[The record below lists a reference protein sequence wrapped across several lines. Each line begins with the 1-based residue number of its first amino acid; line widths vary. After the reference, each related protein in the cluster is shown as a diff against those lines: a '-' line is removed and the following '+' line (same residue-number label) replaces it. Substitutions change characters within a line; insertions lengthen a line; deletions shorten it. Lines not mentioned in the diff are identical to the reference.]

1 MTPVKAGVVGI
12 GSALPEHIVTNKQ
25 FETYLD
31 TTDEWIVR
39 RTGIRER
46 RHLNGAV
53 TLTDL
58 AVEACASAL
67 RDAGRDAADVEHVIV
82 ATFTPDRLMPGMA
95 PKIADELGT
104 NGAGAIDVNA
114 ACAGFLYG
122 LDQAAALIESG
133 RVRLALVVGAE
144 ALSRVTDPNDRGTA
158 ILFAD
163 GAAAVVV
170 AASET
175 VAGCSPFVLASDGG
189 HGDLLYAGRDER
201 LLRME
206 GQEVYRH
213 AVERMVEATREALV
227 RAELTVDDIDLLVV
241 HQANQRIIE
250 SAARRLGV
258 PEEKVFINV
267 DTIANT
273 SSASIPL
280 ALHHAEQRGQ
290 LEPGNTVA
298 LAAFGGGFVWG
309 AGIIKWKEHVHAGA

>member
-1 MTPVKAGVVGI
+1 MRAGVIGI

-25 FETYLD
+25 FEAYLD

-46 RHLNGAV
+46 RHLNGSV

-58 AVEACASAL
+58 ALAASRAALEDAGVEAGSI
-67 RDAGRDAADVEHVIV
+67 DHVIV
-82 ATFTPDRLMPGMA
+82 ATFTPDRLMPGLA
-95 PKIADELGT
+95 PKLAKLLGT
-104 NGAGAIDVNA
+104 RGAGAIDVNA

-122 LDQAAALIESG
+122 LDQTAALIESG
-133 RVRLALVVGAE
+133 RIERGVVVGAE
-144 ALSRVTDPNDRGTA
+144 ALSRVTDPHDRGTA

-170 AASET
+170 EGADIEL
-175 VAGCSPFVLASDGG
+175 GCSPFVLASDGE
-189 HGDLLYAGRDER
+189 HGDLLYAERDER

-213 AVERMVEATREALV
+213 AVERMVEATAEALR
-227 RAELTVDDIDLLVV
+227 RAGMTVDDIDVLIV
-241 HQANQRIIE
+241 HQANQRIIDA
-250 SAARRLGV
+250 AARRLKV
-258 PEEKVFINV
+258 PEEKVFANV
-267 DTIANT
+267 STIANT

-280 ALHHAEQRGQ
+280 ALHHAELAGR
-290 LEPGNTVA
+290 LKPGDTVA

-309 AGIIKWKEHVHAGA
+309 AGVVKWKERVRAGA

>member
-1 MTPVKAGVVGI
+1 MKAGVVGI

-25 FETYLD
+25 FESYLD
-31 TTDEWIVR
+31 TTDEWIRR

-46 RHLNGAV
+46 RHLNGTV

-58 AVEACASAL
+58 ALEACIDAL
-67 RDAGRDAADVEHVIV
+67 EDAGRNATEIDHVIV
-82 ATFTPDRLMPGMA
+82 ATFTPDRLMPGLA
-95 PKIADELGT
+95 PKLAKLLGT

-122 LDQAAALIESG
+122 LDQSAALIESG
-133 RVRLALVVGAE
+133 RVNRALVVGAE

-170 AASET
+170 EAGDFAH
-175 VAGCSPFVLASDGG
+175 GCSPFVLASDGE
-189 HGDLLYAGRDER
+189 HGDLLYAERDER

-213 AVERMVEATREALV
+213 AVERMVEATREALR
-227 RAELTVDDIDLLVV
+227 RADMTVDDVDVLIV
-241 HQANQRIIE
+241 HQANQRIIDA
-250 SAARRLGV
+250 AARRLGV
-258 PEEKVFINV
+258 PEEKVFANV
-267 DTIANT
+267 ATIANT

-280 ALHHAEQRGQ
+280 ALHHAELAGCLR
-290 LEPGNTVA
+290 PGDTVA

-309 AGIIKWKEHVHAGA
+309 AGILKWKERVHASA

>member
-1 MTPVKAGVVGI
+1 MTVKAGVTGI
-12 GSALPEHIVTNKQ
+12 GSALPEHIVTNKDL
-25 FETYLD
+25 EAYLD
-31 TTDEWIVR
+31 TTDAWIQR

-58 AVEACASAL
+58 ALQACRDAL
-67 RDAGRDAADVEHVIV
+67 EDAGRDAGDIDHVIV
-82 ATFTPDRLMPGMA
+82 ATFTPDRLMPGLA
-95 PKIADELGT
+95 PKLAKLLGT
-104 NGAGAIDVNA
+104 RGAGAIDVNA

-122 LDQAAALIESG
+122 LDQTAALIESG
-133 RVRLALVVGAE
+133 RVERALVVGAE
-144 ALSRVTDPNDRGTA
+144 ALSRVTDPHDRGTA

-170 AASET
+170 EAAEIEH
-175 VAGCSPFVLASDGG
+175 GCSPFVLASDGE
-189 HGDLLYAGRDER
+189 HGDLLYADRDER

-213 AVERMVEATREALV
+213 AVERMVEATAEALR
-227 RAELTVDDIDLLVV
+227 RAGLTVDDIDVLIV
-241 HQANQRIIE
+241 HQANQRIIDA
-250 SAARRLGV
+250 AARRLKV
-258 PEEKVFINV
+258 PEEKVFANV

-280 ALHHAEQRGQ
+280 ALHHAEQRGF
-290 LEPGNTVA
+290 LKRGDTVA

-309 AGIIKWKEHVHAGA
+309 AGIVKWKERVHAGA

>member
-1 MTPVKAGVVGI
+1 MRAGVIGI
-12 GSALPEHIVTNKQ
+12 GSALPEQIVTNKQ
-25 FETYLD
+25 FESYLD

-46 RHLNGAV
+46 RHLNGTV

-58 AVEACASAL
+58 ALEACQAAL
-67 RDAGRDAADVEHVIV
+67 ADAGREASEIDHIIV
-82 ATFTPDRLMPGMA
+82 ATFTPDRLMPGLA
-95 PKIADELGT
+95 PRLAKLLGT
-104 NGAGAIDVNA
+104 HNAGAIDVNA

-122 LDQAAALIESG
+122 LDQASALIESG
-133 RVRLALVVGAE
+133 RVKLALVVGAE
-144 ALSRVTDPNDRGTA
+144 ALSRVTDKHDRGTA

-170 AASET
+170 AGGEYEF
-175 VAGCSPFVLASDGG
+175 GCAPFVLASDGE

-213 AVERMVEATREALV
+213 AVERMVEATREAL
-227 RAELTVDDIDLLVV
+227 RIAGMTVDDIDLLIV
-241 HQANQRIIE
+241 HQANQRIID
-250 SAARRLGV
+250 AAGRRLGV
-258 PEEKVFINV
+258 PEEKLFANV

-280 ALHHAEQRGQ
+280 ALHHAELAGR
-290 LEPGNTVA
+290 LKPGDTVA

-309 AGIIKWKEHVHAGA
+309 AGIVRWKERVRASA

>member
-1 MTPVKAGVVGI
+1 MKAGVVGI
-12 GSALPEHIVTNKQ
+12 GSALPEQIVTNKQ
-25 FETYLD
+25 FESYLD

-46 RHLNGAV
+46 RHLNGTV
-53 TLTDL
+53 SLTDL
-58 AVEACASAL
+58 AEEACIAAL
-67 RDAGRDAADVEHVIV
+67 ADAGREATEIDHVIV
-82 ATFTPDRLMPGMA
+82 ATFTPDRLMPGLA
-95 PKIADELGT
+95 PKLAKILGT
-104 NGAGAIDVNA
+104 EGAGAIDVNA

-133 RVRLALVVGAE
+133 RVNRALVVGAE

-170 AASET
+170 EGGEFQ
-175 VAGCSPFVLASDGG
+175 VGCSPFVLASDGE
-189 HGDLLYAGRDER
+189 HGDLLYAEREER

-213 AVERMVEATREALV
+213 AVERMVEATKEALR
-227 RAELTVDDIDLLVV
+227 RADMTVDDVDVLIV
-241 HQANQRIIE
+241 HQANQRIIDA
-250 SAARRLGV
+250 AARRLKV
-258 PEEKVFINV
+258 PEEKVFANV
-267 DTIANT
+267 ATIANT

-280 ALHHAEQRGQ
+280 ALHHAELAGR
-290 LEPGNTVA
+290 LKPGDTVA

-309 AGIIKWKEHVHAGA
+309 AGILKWKEVVRAGA

>member
-1 MTPVKAGVVGI
+1 MRAGVTGI
-12 GSALPEHIVTNKQ
+12 GSALPEQIVTNQQ

-31 TTDEWIVR
+31 TTDEWIRR

-46 RHLNGAV
+46 RHLNGTV

-58 AVEACASAL
+58 ALEASVAAL
-67 RDAGRDAADVEHVIV
+67 EDAGRVAADIDHVIV
-82 ATFTPDRLMPGMA
+82 ATFTPDRLMPGLA
-95 PKIADELGT
+95 PKLAKLLGT
-104 NGAGAIDVNA
+104 DGAGAIDVNA

-122 LDQAAALIESG
+122 LDQTAALIESG
-133 RVRLALVVGAE
+133 RVNCALVVGAE

-170 AASET
+170 EGGEYEI
-175 VAGCSPFVLASDGG
+175 GCTPFVLASDGE
-189 HGDLLYAGRDER
+189 HGDLLYAERDER
-201 LLRME
+201 LLHME

-213 AVERMVEATREALV
+213 AVERMVEATREALR
-227 RAELTVDDIDLLVV
+227 RADMTVDDVDVLIV

-250 SAARRLGV
+250 SAARRLKV
-258 PEEKVFINV
+258 PEEKVFLNV

-273 SSASIPL
+273 SSASVPL
-280 ALHHAEQRGQ
+280 ALAHAEQRGR
-290 LEPGNTVA
+290 LKPGDVVC

-309 AGIIKWKEHVHAGA
+309 AGILHWKEPVHARA

>member
-1 MTPVKAGVVGI
+1 MKLKAGVIGI
-12 GSALPEHIVTNKQ
+12 GSALPDHIVTNKD
-25 FETYLD
+25 FEAYLD
-31 TTDEWIVR
+31 TTDAWIQR

-46 RHLNGAV
+46 RHLNGTV

-58 AVEACASAL
+58 AAEACREAL
-67 RDAGRDAADVEHVIV
+67 ADAGRDAADVDHIIV
-82 ATFTPDRLMPGMA
+82 ATFTPDRLMPGLA
-95 PKIADELGT
+95 PKLAKVLGT
-104 NGAGAIDVNA
+104 EGAGAIDVNA

-122 LDQAAALIESG
+122 LDQSAALIESG
-133 RVRLALVVGAE
+133 RVKLALVVGAE

-170 AASET
+170 EAGAYET
-175 VAGCSPFVLASDGG
+175 GCSPFVLASDGE
-189 HGDLLYAGRDER
+189 HGDLLYAEREER

-213 AVERMVEATREALV
+213 AVERMVEATSEALR
-227 RAELTVDDIDLLVV
+227 RAGMTVDDIDVLIV
-241 HQANQRIIE
+241 HQANQRIIDA
-250 SAARRLGV
+250 AARRLKV
-258 PEEKVFINV
+258 PEEKVFANV

-280 ALHHAEQRGQ
+280 ALHHAEQRGRMK
-290 LEPGNTVA
+290 PGDTVA

-309 AGIIKWKEHVHAGA
+309 AGILKWKEGVHAGT

>member
-1 MTPVKAGVVGI
+1 MKAGVVGI
-12 GSALPEHIVTNKQ
+12 GSALPEQIVTNKQ
-25 FETYLD
+25 FESYLD

-46 RHLNGAV
+46 RHLNGTV
-53 TLTDL
+53 SLTDL
-58 AVEACASAL
+58 AEEACIAAL
-67 RDAGRDAADVEHVIV
+67 ADAGREATEIDHVIV
-82 ATFTPDRLMPGMA
+82 ATFTPDRLMPGLA
-95 PKIADELGT
+95 PKLAKILGT
-104 NGAGAIDVNA
+104 EGAGAIDVNA

-133 RVRLALVVGAE
+133 RVNRALVVGAE

-170 AASET
+170 EGGEFQ
-175 VAGCSPFVLASDGG
+175 VGCSPFVLASDGE
-189 HGDLLYAGRDER
+189 HGDLLYAEREER

-213 AVERMVEATREALV
+213 AVERMVEATKEALR
-227 RAELTVDDIDLLVV
+227 RADMTVDDVDVLIV
-241 HQANQRIIE
+241 HQANQRIIDA
-250 SAARRLGV
+250 AARRLKV
-258 PEEKVFINV
+258 PEEKVFANV
-267 DTIANT
+267 ATIANT

-280 ALHHAEQRGQ
+280 ALHHAELAGR
-290 LEPGNTVA
+290 LKPGDTVA

-309 AGIIKWKEHVHAGA
+309 AGILKWKEVVRASA